1 MSNNYCV
8 VREPALVREVLS
20 RVDDFGPDNALTAVT
35 PLSTAALRVLGGV
48 GFALPPVLASATGDQ
63 HARTRE
69 VVARFFSPRR
79 IEDTAP
85 RVVALTEQRAQ
96 VAAAALSDGP
106 VDLVRAVT
114 RHIPAAVMGELIGLK
129 PPPIDQLQQWSRDSL
144 ELFWGWPEPE
154 RQLHLAASAAEFY
167 AWLAEQVRECETAAP
182 NGLFAALKSA
192 GLRPVEIRS
201 LAYFLVIAGQETT
214 VQLGNIAVHRALSTP
229 GQWAELAAGGSH
241 TALVR
246 DVLATFSPV
255 SSWRRLTA
263 VDTELGD
270 TSVAAGTHILLELSG
285 AHPEPMHATDYGL
298 AFGYGLHRCLGARL
312 AEFETTLIIE
322 TLTRALPD
330 VHAVGEPEWFELL
343 SFRTPLTLTV
353 TR

>member
-20 RVDDFGPDNALTAVT
+20 RVEDFTPDNALTAVT

-48 GFALPPVLASATGDQ
+48 GFALPPVLASATGTQ
-63 HARTRE
+63 HARNRE

-79 IEDTAP
+79 IQDAAP
-85 RVVALTEQRAQ
+85 QIVAVSEQRA
-96 VAAAALSDGP
+96 AIASAALNDGP

-114 RHIPAAVMGELIGLK
+114 RHIPAAVMGELIGLE
-129 PPPIDQLQQWSRDSL
+129 PPPIDLLQKWSRDSL
-144 ELFWGWPEPE
+144 ELFWGWPDPA
-154 RQLHLAASAAEFY
+154 RQLELAETAAEFY
-167 AWLAEQVRECETAAP
+167 AWLAEQVRNCDATP

-192 GLRPVEIRS
+192 GLRPREICS

-214 VQLGNIAVHRALSTP
+214 VQLGNICLHRALSTP
-229 GQWAELAAGGSH
+229 GQWAAIAAGESA

-246 DVLATFSPV
+246 DALATYSPV
-255 SSWRRLTA
+255 STWRRLAA
-263 VDTELGD
+263 VDTELGQL
-270 TSVAAGTHILLELSG
+270 SVPAGTEILLELSG
-285 AHPEPMHATDYGL
+285 AHPEPQRPTDYGL

-312 AEFETTLIIE
+312 AEFETTLMIE
-322 TLTRALPD
+322 TVTRSLLD
-330 VHAVGEPEWFELL
+330 IRSIGEPEWFELL